1 MFKIIS
7 TRLAIGLSIL
17 ISVSACTLKDQTVQI
32 GSSENESSLLE
43 TVPCWLNK
51 HVSDNI
57 VGQVGLSRDI
67 YIGGEKPV
75 VKSRRRALLSL
86 SSYLGLK
93 VDTSNIKEDDEK
105 LETNGQTF
113 NFAQDISKDGYVY
126 SYVTLGEKPATLP
139 SCLPETCRIDTCSPK
154 WLCYPSSENEF
165 AALGMSF
172 QATSPVEQDIK
183 SIENALIQ
191 AAYINGADIEAY
203 KYLKLLNTG
212 DANLSSLQETSSVQV
227 DNAGSL
233 SYLVTDRCFSGA
245 TLFNR
250 VAFPKLMSNTEQ
262 VIFDQNDKAWLK
274 NPKYKNFD
282 GAIGAVERQTASGLL
297 SDQIKLAVKRAAI
310 QLAFEEQSEVSEEL
324 IVVQF
329 KSGRQLLVE
338 NIKEQTSVSLSARI
352 MSFHFDQTESG
363 RLKVYVWLAKI

>member
-1 MFKIIS
+1 MFKVI
-7 TRLAIGLSIL
+7 TFKLAISFSIL
-17 ISVSACTLKDQTVQI
+17 ICVSACTLKSNTVLTSNI
-32 GSSENESSLLE
+32 ENGASLDE
-43 TVPCWLNK
+43 AVPCWLNK
-51 HVSDNI
+51 HVSENM
-57 VGQVGLSRDI
+57 VGQIGLSRDI
-67 YIGGEKPV
+67 YLGGEKPI

-105 LETNGQTF
+105 LVSNGQTF
-113 NFAQDISKDGYVY
+113 NFAEDFSKDGYVY
-126 SYVTLGEKPATLP
+126 SYVTLGEKPTALP
-139 SCLPETCRIDTCSPK
+139 MCLPETCSIDMCSPK
-154 WLCYPSSENEF
+154 WLCYPSSKNEF
-165 AALGMSF
+165 ATLGMSF
-172 QATSPVEQDIK
+172 QATSPIEQDIK

-191 AAYINGADIEAY
+191 AAYLNGANIDAY
-203 KYLKLLNTG
+203 KHLKLLNTG
-212 DANLSSLQETSSVQV
+212 GANLSSLQEANSVQINTSS
-227 DNAGSL
+227 SL
-233 SYLVTDRCFSGA
+233 SYLVTDRCSSGA

-250 VAFPKLMSNTEQ
+250 VAFPKLLVNANQ
-262 VIFDQNDKAWLK
+262 VIFDQNDKAWLQ

-310 QLAFEEQSEVSEEL
+310 QLAFEDYSEVSEEL

-338 NIKEQTSVSLSARI
+338 NIKEQTSVSLSAKI
-352 MSFHFDQTESG
+352 MSFHFDQHEGG